1 MKRALFANSCNQES
15 ICMRVQ
21 SNFGLKNYFQI
32 KRIAFFLLALTLIV
46 GAQAAEKAEKGVNM
60 DSLKREVV
68 NNSKEIQEQKKD
80 SIAFSKLSADQVLEL
95 KKGEQ
100 EVEKKRIEKD
110 SRSDMPFN
118 GFELFLICL
127 LPFLFVISI
136 IVVKTKSQKE
146 ESRRRYDLY
155 TKSLEMG
162 QTVPEHFFD
171 EPKKANPASNLKKG
185 ILCLFIGVGVVIS
198 FIVMHKV
205 NDLILG
211 IIPAFIGIGFLLVH
225 FLEKPKTD
233 STVKNDEQHG

>member
-1 MKRALFANSCNQES
+1 MKR
-15 ICMRVQ
+15 I
-21 SNFGLKNYFQI
+21 GL
-32 KRIAFFLLALTLIV
+32 FLLALTLIV
-46 GAQAAEKAEKGVNM
+46 GAQAAEKGVNM

-68 NNSKEIQEQKKD
+68 ANSKEIQDIKRD
-80 SIAFSKLSADQVLEL
+80 SIIYSNLSPNQLLEL
-95 KKGEQ
+95 KKQ
-100 EVEKKRIEKD
+100 ELEVQKQKIEKE
-110 SRSDMPFN
+110 SHLDMPFN

-185 ILCLFIGVGVVIS
+185 ILCLFIGLGVLIS
-198 FIVMHKV
+198 FIVMHKE
-205 NDLILG
+205 NALILG
-211 IIPAFIGIGFLLVH
+211 IIPAFIGIGYLLVH

-233 STVKNDEQHG
+233 STVDNNEQHG